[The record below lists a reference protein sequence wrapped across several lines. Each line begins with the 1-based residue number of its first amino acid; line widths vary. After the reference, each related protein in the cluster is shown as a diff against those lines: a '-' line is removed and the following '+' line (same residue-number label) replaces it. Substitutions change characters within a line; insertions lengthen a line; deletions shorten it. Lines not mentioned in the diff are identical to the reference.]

1 VQYSLG
7 SLLAEEKKYAE
18 AAKYLERA
26 ASGMPTRARIH
37 YNLGLLLQHLRQD
50 SDAETSLLKAQE
62 LEPDNLDYLY
72 ALADFYLKRNKLKKA
87 RSIAQEMVARHPTQ
101 RIGRDMLNIIEK
113 DLETL
118 SN

>member
-1 VQYSLG
+1 MAL
-7 SLLAEEKKYAE
+7 
-18 AAKYLERA
+18 RA
-26 ASGMPTRARIH
+26 AI
-37 YNLGLLLQHLRQD
+37 D
-50 SDAETSLLKAQE
+50 
-62 LEPDNLDYLY
+62 LEPENMDFLY
-72 ALADFYLKRNKLKKA
+72 AMADFYLKRNKLKKA